1 MSPLGVLYT
10 IADAAHMVWPPVAA
24 VSDVVARRYRAA
36 WPLNATEV
44 AHAIPV
50 MQASHSGLRDLP
62 PPRLATIR
70 RLAQRWGQPAVV
82 DAKPGASGVIA
93 ADFVAKSAPD
103 GHTVFFTLPL
113 THVNVPILQTKV
125 PYDPVRDFAPLS
137 MLATG
142 GPMLVA
148 RANAPYGN
156 VREFVEFA
164 RRQTK
169 PLSYGT
175 WGTGSTAHLFGELLK
190 RQTGTQ
196 LLHVAYKAE
205 AAVHNDL
212 FGESLDF
219 GWANPSTAR
228 GHTQAGKMKVL
239 GIAGTRRVS
248 AMPQV
253 PTFGEQGF
261 QGFDID
267 SWIGVYGPA
276 RLPEPIALA
285 WKYDIAAD
293 RWSEIAPLP
302 SARRWVCMVSAQS
315 RSRQSSGWCCKV
327 DHAACTSRSASARS
341 PIWMSNFAS
350 VSWQVVRADSSSC
363 GSAMCSRRRCRAASG

>member
-1 MSPLGVLYT
+1 MPIDRRQFWTAATAWLAAAPLRAQTDVFPSRPVRVVPFGSAGGP
-10 IADAAHMVWPPVAA
+10 IDAL
-24 VSDVVARRYRAA
+24 ARAYA
-36 WPLNATEV
+36 E
-44 AHAIPV
+44 
-50 MQASHSGLRDLP
+50 
-62 PPRLATIR
+62 RLQ
-70 RLAQRWGQPAVV
+70 QRWGQPVIV

-113 THVNVPILQTKV
+113 THVNVPILQAKV

-267 SWIGVYGPA
+267 SWIGVYAPA
-276 RLPEPIALA
+276 RTPPAIVDAWVNALQGITRQPEVAARLTAFGFEPLA
-285 WKYDIAAD
+285 NSPAEFVERYKAD
-293 RWSEIAPLP
+293 YPRMADLIK
-302 SARRWVCMVSAQS
+302 SAGVTAE
-315 RSRQSSGWCCKV
+315 
-327 DHAACTSRSASARS
+327 
-341 PIWMSNFAS
+341 
-350 VSWQVVRADSSSC
+350 
-363 GSAMCSRRRCRAASG
+363 